1 MTCVLPP
8 IDTGRIYLYQ
18 NSRKLLLKTEGNHGG
33 PPWLTGVIL
42 SNTKSKLEQLER
54 LRSEDTPA
62 VFMITHIVES
72 YWIKSKEDK
81 VKGKYLKNLP
91 NVIFK
96 ILKQTLHVTYLL

>member
-8 IDTGRIYLYQ
+8 THTGRIYLYQ
-18 NSRKLLLKTEGNHGG
+18 NSRKLLLKTEGNHGA

-62 VFMITHIVES
+62 AFMITHIVES

-81 VKGKYLKNLP
+81 GKYLKNLP
-91 NVIFK
+91 NFIFK
-96 ILKQTLHVTYLL
+96 ILKHTLHVTYLL